1 MALRDT
7 LERLFP
13 GYTNEKINEIQEEIV
28 SNIRLSDFPTIK
40 ESDDPYDCTSPLDG
54 DPTHPTPQVGDIWV
68 GAGGQRARLKEHR
81 YGYVWQ
87 ADKMPSGDACYV
99 RFAPNHGWSLVERD
113 GKPWPFAKEHPSAE
127 FPCEVVISIPWEE
140 VPSKSEWKEYKTA
153 GDPSYTING
162 KTATKEQA
170 QAVLDAIEVIR
181 SLV

>member
-13 GYTNEKINEIQEEIV
+13 WYTDEKINEIQKEIV
-28 SNIRLSDFPTIK
+28 GNIRLSDFPTIK

-54 DPTHPTPQVGDIWV
+54 DSTQQVGDIWMGMTGQRV
-68 GAGGQRARLKEHR
+68 RLKKRRYDSVWEADGVPDGAGTIA
-81 YGYVWQ
+81 
-87 ADKMPSGDACYV
+87 
-99 RFAPNHGWSLVERD
+99 RFAPDHGWSLVERD
-113 GKPWPFAKEHPSAE
+113 GKPWPPNKEYPSAE

-170 QAVLDAIEVIR
+170 QSVLDAIEVIR